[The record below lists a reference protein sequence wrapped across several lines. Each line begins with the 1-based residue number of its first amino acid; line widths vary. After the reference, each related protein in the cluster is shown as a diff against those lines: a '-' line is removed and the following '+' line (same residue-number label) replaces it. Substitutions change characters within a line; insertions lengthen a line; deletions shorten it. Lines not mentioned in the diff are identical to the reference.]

1 MRARRPCSWRRTTW
15 RTWWAHKLEET
26 KQLYERKLEALNASL
41 NDFKRQ
47 NEEKAER
54 ILSLEHQH
62 FINDTRLNQSRQE
75 NLELVETYK
84 IQMDL
89 LATSMVGLAA
99 ADDRQLRP
107 FRKRTNQTAR
117 KL

>member
-1 MRARRPCSWRRTTW
+1 MIN
-15 RTWWAHKLEET
+15 KLEET
-26 KQLYERKLEALNASL
+26 KQLYEKKIEALNVSL
-41 NDFKRQ
+41 NDLKRQ

-89 LATSMVGLAA
+89 LATSMV
-99 ADDRQLRP
+99 
-107 FRKRTNQTAR
+107 K
-117 KL
+117 

>member
-1 MRARRPCSWRRTTW
+1 MFN
-15 RTWWAHKLEET
+15 KLEET
-26 KQLYERKLEALNASL
+26 KQLYEKKIEALNVSL
-41 NDFKRQ
+41 NDLKRQ

-89 LATSMVGLAA
+89 LATSMV
-99 ADDRQLRP
+99 
-107 FRKRTNQTAR
+107 K
-117 KL
+117 